1 MSSLNTKNIKV
12 TLIRSTAG
20 RTESQKKTFVSLGL
34 KKIGQSRV
42 LPNLNPILGQV
53 NKVIQWVKVEP
64 AE

>member
-1 MSSLNTKNIKV
+1 MNSLNSKNIKV
-12 TLIRSTAG
+12 TLLKSSARRSATQK
-20 RTESQKKTFVSLGL
+20 RTLVSLGL

>member
-1 MSSLNTKNIKV
+1 VSSLNTKNIKV

-34 KKIGQSRV
+34 KRIGQSRV

>member
-1 MSSLNTKNIKV
+1 MSSLNSKNIKV

-34 KKIGQSRV
+34 KRIGQSRV

>member
-1 MSSLNTKNIKV
+1 MRSLSTKNIKV
-12 TLIRSTAG
+12 TLLRSHSG
-20 RTESQKKTFVSLGL
+20 RSETQKRTLISLGL
-34 KKIGQSRV
+34 KRIGESRV

>member
-1 MSSLNTKNIKV
+1 MNSLNSKNIKV
-12 TLIRSTAG
+12 TLLRSVAG
-20 RTESQKKTFVSLGL
+20 RSETQKRTLVSLGL